1 MAPNHPSLKKC
12 VSLGHGSVSPN
23 MPTTIRKILSYAPVL
38 FALAQP
44 ACAGGNDGNSSNLG
58 GFNASGAPA
67 NTGGGGAS
75 GGTVTNGGGA
85 SPGGVTSGGSAG
97 AAQAGATPGGGD
109 SGGGAAGGSAGAMAG
124 GAAGSANGGVGG
136 GNTTDPAV
144 KVVMYLPNWAG
155 SFASWAAKID
165 FNKMT
170 HLDLAF
176 GTIKAGTND
185 WSLGAPDDDVKAI
198 AKIAHDAHVKVL
210 VSIGGADDDIGI
222 INRYATA
229 ANIQPMVDSL
239 DAFITRLN
247 LDGVD
252 VDLERGSGLK
262 VSTNFPDFLA
272 KLIAKLRPQ
281 GKVVSTALAQYII
294 EDTGDDASKTAPWLT
309 SYDFI
314 NLMIYNKNIDV
325 YTKEL
330 NWWTTQRNIPKSK
343 LTWGVDFTGATNA
356 ATVKALTQASKA
368 YGGVMA
374 WELSQDAAPPLW
386 KAVQDSL

>member
-1 MAPNHPSLKKC
+1 MSI
-12 VSLGHGSVSPN
+12 
-23 MPTTIRKILSYAPVL
+23 TIRKILSCAPVL
-38 FALAQP
+38 VAFAQLA
-44 ACAGGNDGNSSNLG
+44 CGGGSDGNSPNVG
-58 GFNASGAPA
+58 GVSTSGAA
-67 NTGGGGAS
+67 AKGGAGGAS
-75 GGTVTNGGGA
+75 GGTATNGGT
-85 SPGGVTSGGSAG
+85 SPGGVMNGGNAGATQGGATGGTAPGGSAGATGGSGGSAG
-97 AAQAGATPGGGD
+97 NGG
-109 SGGGAAGGSAGAMAG
+109 AGGS
-124 GAAGSANGGVGG
+124 S
-136 GNTTDPAV
+136 TIDPAV

-155 SFASWAAKID
+155 SFASWAGKID

-198 AKIAHDAHVKVL
+198 AKTAHDAHVKVL

-229 ANIQPMVDSL
+229 ANIQPMVDNL
-239 DAFITRLN
+239 DAFITRLD

-356 ATVKALTQASKA
+356 DTIKALTIASKA

>member
-1 MAPNHPSLKKC
+1 
-12 VSLGHGSVSPN
+12 
-23 MPTTIRKILSYAPVL
+23 MPITIRKILSYAPVL
-38 FALAQP
+38 VALAQP
-44 ACAGGNDGNSSNLG
+44 ACGGEHDGNSYNLG
-58 GFNASGAPA
+58 GFSASGASA
-67 NTGGGGAS
+67 TVGGGGAL
-75 GGTVTNGGGA
+75 GGTTTNGGSA
-85 SPGGVTSGGSAG
+85 SPGGVMSGGAAG
-97 AAQAGATPGGGD
+97 TAQAGTAFGGGGAGGGSGLGGSAGATPGG
-109 SGGGAAGGSAGAMAG
+109 AAGAS
-124 GAAGSANGGVGG
+124 GSANGGSGG
-136 GNTTDPAV
+136 GGTADPAV

-155 SFASWAAKID
+155 SFAGWAAKID

-198 AKIAHDAHVKVL
+198 AKTAHDAHVKVL

-229 ANIQPMVDSL
+229 ENIQPLVDNL
-239 DAFITRLN
+239 DAFITRLD

-281 GKVVSTALAQYII
+281 GRVVSTALAQYII

-314 NLMIYNKNIDV
+314 NLMIYNKDINV

-330 NWWTTQRNIPKSK
+330 NWWTTQRHIPKSK
-343 LTWGVDFTGATNA
+343 LTWGVDFTGGTNA
-356 ATVKALTQASKA
+356 ATIKALTEASKA
-368 YGGVMA
+368 DGGVMA

>member
-1 MAPNHPSLKKC
+1 MRI
-12 VSLGHGSVSPN
+12 
-23 MPTTIRKILSYAPVL
+23 TIRKILSYTPVL
-38 FALAQP
+38 VALVQP
-44 ACAGGNDGNSSNLG
+44 AC
-58 GFNASGAPA
+58 
-67 NTGGGGAS
+67 GGANDAPPLANVAGFS
-75 GGTVTNGGGA
+75 A
-85 SPGGVTSGGSAG
+85 AGS
-97 AAQAGATPGGGD
+97 
-109 SGGGAAGGSAGAMAG
+109 SAGGSAGSS
-124 GAAGSANGGVGG
+124 GSASGGSGG
-136 GNTTDPAV
+136 GSTTDPAV

-155 SFASWAAKID
+155 SFASWAGKID

-185 WSLGAPDDDVKAI
+185 WDMGAPDDDVKAI
-198 AKIAHDAHVKVL
+198 AKTAHDAHVKVL

-229 ANIQPMVDSL
+229 ANIQPMVDNL
-239 DAFITRLN
+239 DALITRLD

-252 VDLERGSGLK
+252 VDLERASGLK

-281 GKVVSTALAQYII
+281 GRVVSTALAQYII
-294 EDTGDDASKTAPWLT
+294 EETGDDASKTAPWLN

-314 NLMIYNKNIDV
+314 NLMIYNKDMNV

-330 NWWTTQRNIPKSK
+330 SWWTTQRNIPKSK
-343 LTWGVDFTGATNA
+343 LTWGVDFTGGTNA
-356 ATVKALTQASKA
+356 ATVKALTTASKS

-374 WELSQDAAPPLW
+374 WELSQDAALPLW
-386 KAVQDSL
+386 KAVQDTL

>member
-1 MAPNHPSLKKC
+1 
-12 VSLGHGSVSPN
+12 
-23 MPTTIRKILSYAPVL
+23 
-38 FALAQP
+38 
-44 ACAGGNDGNSSNLG
+44 
-58 GFNASGAPA
+58 
-67 NTGGGGAS
+67 
-75 GGTVTNGGGA
+75 
-85 SPGGVTSGGSAG
+85 
-97 AAQAGATPGGGD
+97 
-109 SGGGAAGGSAGAMAG
+109 
-124 GAAGSANGGVGG
+124 
-136 GNTTDPAV
+136 
-144 KVVMYLPNWAG
+144 
-155 SFASWAAKID
+155 
-165 FNKMT
+165 
-170 HLDLAF
+170 
-176 GTIKAGTND
+176 
-185 WSLGAPDDDVKAI
+185 
-198 AKIAHDAHVKVL
+198 VL

-239 DAFITRLN
+239 DAFITRLD

-330 NWWTTQRNIPKSK
+330 SWWTTQRNIPKSK

-356 ATVKALTQASKA
+356 TTIKALTEASKA